1 MIRPLTILGKHSIA
15 YGLGNGF
22 NKFVSLLALP
32 FLTRYLSPQDF
43 AVIAMF
49 AVLGVVYRSLF
60 GLGLGVSTGLVY
72 FQHSEPTQ
80 RPQVIGASIMVQ
92 TVSAAI
98 LVSLTLVFSAAL
110 SHVILRDQGYGSLIA
125 LYTLSICL
133 QLIAQPL
140 LLDLQYR
147 NQAVKYVTLTSACAV
162 INMTAIL
169 TLVIG
174 QGHGLLGWVE
184 GDLIGSTVTLGSL
197 LIFNRDG
204 YRMRASRQSV
214 NSLISNGLPL
224 IPSAVFL
231 FIIQCSGTYMLQW
244 FVPKSQVGVY
254 GIGYSLGMALGL
266 ATTGFSSAWFPFFQ
280 SYFGKDRE
288 AQTMFSTVLLSYT
301 IVFGFVCYLFLI
313 LAKPTV
319 LLLMDSRYIESS
331 KIVGLTAMAQFFFGL
346 WGILLPGMYF
356 AKETHY
362 VAFVQG
368 ISAIL
373 VFVLNL
379 ILIPSLGIVGAAL
392 SFCLGAAAMVLIQ
405 QGFNTIRHYQVSIH
419 NWKRA
424 GSLLIMLAAMATIQ
438 MIVNVRLSMTAGLVV
453 GVVILSVHACMSW
466 LLLSDQ
472 EKNRIVGWA
481 PLWVRSQIP
490 H

>member
-1 MIRPLTILGKHSIA
+1 MIRPLTLLGKHSIA

-43 AVIAMF
+43 GVIAMF
-49 AVLGVVYRSLF
+49 AVLGVVYRSVF

-72 FQHSEPTQ
+72 FQHSEKTE
-80 RPQVIGASIMVQ
+80 RPLVIGTSILVQ
-92 TVSAAI
+92 TISVTI
-98 LVSLTLVFSAAL
+98 LLGLTFVFSGML
-110 SHVILRDQGYGSLIA
+110 SDIVLRDQGYGFLVT

-147 NQAVKYVTLTSACAV
+147 NQAVRYVALTSACAV
-162 INMTAIL
+162 VNMIAIL

-174 QGHGLLGWVE
+174 QDHGLRGWVE
-184 GDLIGSTVTLGSL
+184 GDLIGSAVTLGSL
-197 LIFNRDG
+197 LILNRDG
-204 YRMRASRQSV
+204 YRLRASRQSV
-214 NSLISNGLPL
+214 NSLISNGIPL

-266 ATTGFSSAWFPFFQ
+266 ATAGFSSAWFPFFQ

-331 KIVGLTAMAQFFFGL
+331 KIVGLTAMAQFLFGL

-373 VFVLNL
+373 VFALNL
-379 ILIPSLGIVGAAL
+379 ILIPSFGIVGAAL
-392 SFCLGAAAMVLIQ
+392 SFCLGAVAMVLIQ
-405 QGFNTIRHYQVSIH
+405 QGFNTVRHYQVSVH

-424 GSLLIMLAAMATIQ
+424 RGLLVMLAAMATIQ
-438 MIVNVRLSMTAGLVV
+438 MIVNVRLPLTAALAV
-453 GVVILSVHACMSW
+453 GFVILSIHVCMSW
-466 LLLSDQ
+466 FLLSDQ
-472 EKNRIVGWA
+472 EKSRIVGWT

>member
-1 MIRPLTILGKHSIA
+1 MIKPLTFLGKHSIA

-22 NKFVSLLALP
+22 TKFVSLLALP
-32 FLTRYLSPQDF
+32 FLTRFLSPQDF

-72 FQHSEPTQ
+72 FQHSELTE
-80 RPQVIGASIMVQ
+80 RPLVIGASILVQ
-92 TVSAAI
+92 TVSAVI
-98 LVSLTLVFSAAL
+98 LLSLTLVFSATL
-110 SHVILRDQGYGSLIA
+110 SHIVLMDQGYGSLIT

-147 NQAVKYVTLTSACAV
+147 NQAVKYVALTSACGV
-162 INMTAIL
+162 VNMAAIL

-174 QGHGLLGWVE
+174 QDHGLRGWVE
-184 GDLIGSTVTLGSL
+184 GDLIGSAVTLGSL
-197 LIFNRDG
+197 LVLNREG
-204 YRMRASRQSV
+204 YRLRVSRQSV
-214 NSLISNGLPL
+214 KSLIANGLPL
-224 IPSAVFL
+224 IPSTVFL

-244 FVPKSQVGVY
+244 FVPKSQVGIY

-301 IVFGFVCYLFLI
+301 IVFGFACYLFLI

-319 LLLMDSRYIESS
+319 LLLLDSRYVESFR
-331 KIVGLTAMAQFFFGL
+331 IVGLTAVAQFFLGL

-362 VAFVQG
+362 VTFVQG
-368 ISAIL
+368 VSAIIVL
-373 VFVLNL
+373 ALNL
-379 ILIPSLGIVGAAL
+379 LLIPALGIEGAAL
-392 SFCLGAAAMVLIQ
+392 SFCLGAVAMVLVQ
-405 QGFNTIRHYQVSIH
+405 QGFNTVRHYQVSIH

-424 GSLLIMLAAMATIQ
+424 GSLLMALAAMATIQ
-438 MIVNVRLSMTAGLVV
+438 MIVNVRLPLTAALAV
-453 GVVILSVHACMSW
+453 GFVILSIHTCISW
-466 LLLSDQ
+466 FLLSNQ
-472 EKNRIVGWA
+472 ERSRIVGWA